1 MRRLFEA
8 TGRHGVPIG
17 RSRES
22 YSLGAFSF
30 WEFLMFDNNCK
41 WLIMSCLQFYFGK
54 LCRAVDNFFCA
65 KYLQEWRKCS
75 CPLMQYAA
83 KTKYSN

>member
-8 TGRHGVPIG
+8 TGRHGVPTG

-22 YSLGAFSF
+22 YSFGAFSF

-41 WLIMSCLQFYFGK
+41 WLIMSCLHFCFG
-54 LCRAVDNFFCA
+54 
-65 KYLQEWRKCS
+65 
-75 CPLMQYAA
+75 
-83 KTKYSN
+83 

>member
-8 TGRHGVPIG
+8 TGRHGVPTG

-22 YSLGAFSF
+22 YRLGAF

-41 WLIMSCLQFYFGK
+41 WLIMSCLRFFVLANFWGLLKTFSAKKFGK
-54 LCRAVDNFFCA
+54 S
-65 KYLQEWRKCS
+65 EE
-75 CPLMQYAA
+75 M
-83 KTKYSN
+83 